1 MNKKIPFFLISGLI
15 PVLFLSAGYQNT
27 AYFKLNNY
35 DNYEIKS
42 EFANFSAQ
50 FDLEIERQPDSFSFE
65 WIKDNKNESKSE
77 IRKLNSYW
85 FDRTIKEKF
94 YKAGS
99 KPEIRDENL
108 APEYCSQLES
118 CRNWQFYL
126 SESRFRDWKQETI
139 FNIYG
144 EYDKSIFDRNSLSIT
159 SKKHNKI
166 NISNILNEY
175 AKNKIAELERNFNL
189 KNIKINHLIYRVG
202 FELQRDKIKKFT
214 VNLQYRYS
222 YQKRVLNKDLE
233 LEKYL
238 SDLRQN
244 FNNSIIKNNQISI
257 SIETD
262 HQKNDEIQSFSLTS
276 SPKGLKEIEKKVAE
290 FSSKL
295 FKKDKKY
302 NEDLHFNVIGDKQ
315 IEFFIRFKHP
325 QDKNFYN
332 FQLNNKVNVR
342 LSFEDKDKFWKRLTI
357 IPGNIY
363 DPNTYQSKID
373 EPVKISEPKTTTNEG
388 GVRRIYGGKWEYHN
402 KIKLN
407 FITNPDE
414 NEILYVNGN
423 PVDVL
428 DLNFDYD
435 LEDLRLEQKNQQNS
449 TNSYKIEIKKFKKDN
464 KIQDNSELVALYEIE
479 FVIKAAN
486 SIMDIKWFAW
496 DPKNNKDQQKLIEP
510 YLKDQNGQII
520 YDQFGVKVK
529 NPEYDP
535 LIDVKTGTKK
545 QIVWVST
552 GKNPNSI
559 PENSNF
565 AQLPS
570 EISRFNLGLE
580 SEFGFIAEASVSG
593 KGANI
598 VLNSNPENDKV
609 SSFRYLVDSDN
620 SENFE
625 ILNKNGQKSEK
636 FDITNSANKYFS
648 IGGVW
653 LFSSKFD
660 KGLSSYKIVS
670 IGENSSSQ
678 LFNDVFPNK
687 SIIPFWESKAGQILE
702 QYLLLEKITSE
713 NIKKLTY
720 EQILLYWRNFIDNV
734 VKTQQIKKINQK
746 LDENIEIKNKIVLL
760 VQKNLNFENSNFE
773 NLDQEINENKGSNYD
788 FESTTG
794 GKSLE
799 INLEMISEV
808 SKFFVDDNENS
819 SNIDIKIENIVQ
831 GQDNKFDFDIK
842 IVKKDDKKAENF
854 EEVLGILSFSDIEI
868 KDSEQNKNKAKIKF
882 NLKNDKH
889 TVNQNLQN
897 SSQIIDY
904 FSNQENFDKVNLFL
918 EENEENIIANFD
930 LKPEFK
936 ELFHLQTPFIIV
948 KKSTKNSEIFQD
960 SRNIF
965 DELLLERINLTGI
978 ENLQNAKNFILQQI
992 QASWKDVKYNYNV
1005 DFVIENFDNVVENAI
1020 KNAEESEQIPHKI
1033 WNLTLKVK
1041 KNQINKFY
1049 GSKTIKLVNIIG
1061 SLNNPKISNLNQI
1074 KAKEFSLSISKNSEN
1089 LENAIKDHVYN
1100 LLLPEEIDSKKY
1112 LYLQNISQIVNNFR
1126 TNPKLEKATLV
1137 LKPGTPQL
1145 NGKKELTIF
1154 NSDFTTLGDL
1164 TLGGLE
1170 KNSEITKSNISKST
1184 AYWLIPL
1191 IIFSIIGLLFFGFWI
1206 YNKFIAKFKN

>member
-94 YKAGS
+94 YKPGS

-332 FQLNNKVNVR
+332 FQLNNKVNVH

>member
-1 MNKKIPFFLISGLI
+1 MRKKIPFFLISGLI

-65 WIKDNKNESKSE
+65 WIKDKNIDSKSE

-94 YKAGS
+94 YKPGS

-126 SESRFRDWKQETI
+126 SESRFRDRKQETI

-144 EYDKSIFDRNSLSIT
+144 EYDKSIFDRNSLLIT
-159 SKKHNKI
+159 SKKYNKI
-166 NISNILNEY
+166 NISDILNEY
-175 AKNKIAELERNFNL
+175 AKNKIGELEKNFNL
-189 KNIKINHLIYRVG
+189 KNIKISHLIYSVG
-202 FELQRDKIKKFT
+202 FELQRDKIKKIT

-257 SIETD
+257 KIETN
-262 HQKNDEIQSFSLTS
+262 QQNNNEIQSFSLTS
-276 SPKGLKEIEKKVAE
+276 SQKGLKEIEKKVAE
-290 FSSKL
+290 FSSEL
-295 FKKDKKY
+295 FKKGKKY
-302 NEDLHFNVIGDKQ
+302 NADLHFNVIGDTQ

-342 LSFEDKDKFWKRLTI
+342 PFFENNDKFWKRLTI

-363 DPNTYQSKID
+363 DSKTYESKID
-373 EPVKISEPKTTTNEG
+373 EPVKISEPKSETIEG
-388 GVRRIYGGKWEYHN
+388 GVRKIYGGKWEYHN

-464 KIQDNSELVALYEIE
+464 KIQDNSELVAIYEIE

-510 YLKDQNGQII
+510 YLKDKNDQII

-535 LIDVKTGTKK
+535 LIDTKTGTKK

-570 EISRFNLGLE
+570 QISRFNLGLE

-625 ILNKNGQKSEK
+625 ILSKNGKKSEK

-702 QYLLLEKITSE
+702 QYLLLEKITNE
-713 NIKKLTY
+713 NIKKLAY

-734 VKTQQIKKINQK
+734 VKTKQIKKINQK

-760 VQKNLNFENSNFE
+760 VQKNLNFENLEQTN
-773 NLDQEINENKGSNYD
+773 NQKTGSNHG
-788 FESTTG
+788 FESSTG
-794 GKSLE
+794 NKVLE
-799 INLEMISEV
+799 INPEMISEI

-918 EENEENIIANFD
+918 EENDENIIANFD

-978 ENLQNAKNFILQQI
+978 ENLQNAKKFILEQI
-992 QASWKDVKYNYNV
+992 QASWKDVKYNYNS
-1005 DFVIENFDNVVENAI
+1005 DFLIENFDNVVKNVI
-1020 KNAEESEQIPHKI
+1020 KNIEESEQIPHKI

-1041 KNQINKFY
+1041 ENQINKFY

-1061 SLNNPKISNLNQI
+1061 SLNNPKINNLNQI
-1074 KAKEFSLSISKNSEN
+1074 KAKEFSLSISKNSDN

-1112 LYLQNISQIVNNFR
+1112 LYLQNISQIVDNFR

-1154 NSDFTTLGDL
+1154 NSDFSPLGDL
-1164 TLGGLE
+1164 NFGGLE
-1170 KNSEITKSNISKST
+1170 KNSDTTESNIEKST

-1191 IIFSIIGLLFFGFWI
+1191 IIFSVIGLLFFGFWI

>member
-1 MNKKIPFFLISGLI
+1 MSKKLPFFLISGLI

-50 FDLEIERQPDSFSFE
+50 FDLEIERKPDSFSFE
-65 WIKDNKNESKSE
+65 WIKDKTIDSKSE

-94 YKAGS
+94 YKPGS

-126 SESRFRDWKQETI
+126 SESKFRDWKQETI

-144 EYDKSIFDRNSLSIT
+144 EYDKSIFDRNSLSIS
-159 SKKHNKI
+159 SKKHNKV

-175 AKNKIAELERNFNL
+175 AKNKIDELEKNFNL
-189 KNIKINHLIYRVG
+189 KNIKISHLIYSVG

-222 YQKRVLNKDLE
+222 YQKRVLNKDLK

-244 FNNSIIKNNQISI
+244 FNNSIINNNQISI
-257 SIETD
+257 NIETNQ
-262 HQKNDEIQSFSLTS
+262 QKNDEIQSFSLTS
-276 SPKGLKEIEKKVAE
+276 SQKGLKEIEKKVAE
-290 FSSKL
+290 FSNKL
-295 FKKDKKY
+295 FKDGKKY
-302 NEDLHFNVIGDKQ
+302 NEDLHFNIIGDTQ

-342 LSFEDKDKFWKRLTI
+342 LFFEDTDKFWKRLTI

-363 DPNTYQSKID
+363 DPKTYQSKID
-373 EPVKISEPKTTTNEG
+373 EPVQISEPKTATIEG

-407 FITNPDE
+407 FITNPEE

-435 LEDLRLEQKNQQNS
+435 LEDLRLEQKNRRNS

-464 KIQDNSELVALYEIE
+464 KIQDNSELVAIYEIE

-486 SIMDIKWFAW
+486 SVMDIKWFAW

-510 YLKDQNGQII
+510 YLKDKNDQII

-625 ILNKNGQKSEK
+625 ILSKNGQKSEK

-702 QYLLLEKITSE
+702 QYLLLEKITNE

-734 VKTQQIKKINQK
+734 VKKQQINKINQK

-760 VQKNLNFENSNFE
+760 VQKNLNFENLEQTN
-773 NLDQEINENKGSNYD
+773 NENTGSNYD
-788 FESTTG
+788 FESSTG
-794 GKSLE
+794 NKVLE
-799 INLEMISEV
+799 INPEMISEV

-831 GQDNKFDFDIK
+831 SQDNKFDFDIK
-842 IVKKDDKKAENF
+842 ILKKDDKRTENF
-854 EEVLGILSFSDIEI
+854 KEVLGILSFSDIEI
-868 KDSEQNKNKAKIKF
+868 KDSEQNKNKTKIKF
-882 NLKNDKH
+882 NLKNDKL

-918 EENEENIIANFD
+918 EENNENIIANFD
-930 LKPEFK
+930 LKPEFN
-936 ELFHLQTPFIIV
+936 ELFHLQTPFIVV
-948 KKSTKNSEIFQD
+948 KKSTKNSDIFQD

-978 ENLQNAKNFILQQI
+978 ENLQNAKNFILEQI
-992 QASWKDVKYNYNV
+992 QASWKDVKYNYNS
-1005 DFVIENFDNVVENAI
+1005 DFIIENFDNVVENVI
-1020 KNAEESEQIPHKI
+1020 KNIEESEQIPHKI

-1041 KNQINKFY
+1041 ENQINKFY

-1061 SLNNPKISNLNQI
+1061 SLNNPKINNLNQI
-1074 KAKEFSLSISKNSEN
+1074 KAKEFSLSISKNSDN

-1112 LYLQNISQIVNNFR
+1112 LYLQNISQIVDNFR

-1154 NSDFTTLGDL
+1154 NSDFSPLGDL
-1164 TLGGLE
+1164 NFGGLE
-1170 KNSEITKSNISKST
+1170 KNSDTTESNIEKST

-1191 IIFSIIGLLFFGFWI
+1191 IIFSVIGLLFFGFWI

>member
-94 YKAGS
+94 YKPGS

>member
-1 MNKKIPFFLISGLI
+1 MHKKIPFFLISGLI

-65 WIKDNKNESKSE
+65 WIKDKNIDSKSE

-94 YKAGS
+94 YKPGS

-159 SKKHNKI
+159 SKKHSKI
-166 NISNILNEY
+166 NISDILNEY
-175 AKNKIAELERNFNL
+175 AKNKIGELEKNFNL
-189 KNIKINHLIYRVG
+189 KNIKISHLIYSVG

-257 SIETD
+257 KIETN
-262 HQKNDEIQSFSLTS
+262 QQNNNEIQSFSLTS
-276 SPKGLKEIEKKVAE
+276 SQKGLKEIEKKVAE
-290 FSSKL
+290 FSSEL
-295 FKKDKKY
+295 FKKGKKY
-302 NEDLHFNVIGDKQ
+302 NADLHFNVIGDTQ

-342 LSFEDKDKFWKRLTI
+342 PFFENNDKFWKRLTI

-363 DPNTYQSKID
+363 DSKTYESKID
-373 EPVKISEPKTTTNEG
+373 EPVKISEPKSETIEG
-388 GVRRIYGGKWEYHN
+388 GVRKIYGGKWEYHN

-464 KIQDNSELVALYEIE
+464 KIQDNSELVAIYEIE

-510 YLKDQNGQII
+510 YLKDKNDQII

-648 IGGVW
+648 MGGVW

-760 VQKNLNFENSNFE
+760 VQKNLNFENLEQTN
-773 NLDQEINENKGSNYD
+773 NQKTGSNHG
-788 FESTTG
+788 FESSTG
-794 GKSLE
+794 NKVLE
-799 INLEMISEV
+799 INPEMISEI

-918 EENEENIIANFD
+918 EENDENIIANFD

-948 KKSTKNSEIFQD
+948 KKSTKNSEIFQN
-960 SRNIF
+960 SKNIF

-1033 WNLTLKVK
+1033 WNLALKVK
-1041 KNQINKFY
+1041 ENQINKFY

-1154 NSDFTTLGDL
+1154 NSDFTTLNDL
-1164 TLGGLE
+1164 TLSGLE

-1191 IIFSIIGLLFFGFWI
+1191 IIFSIIGLLFFCFWI

>member
-1 MNKKIPFFLISGLI
+1 MHKKIPFFLISGLI

-65 WIKDNKNESKSE
+65 WIKDKNIDSKSE

-94 YKAGS
+94 YKPGS

-159 SKKHNKI
+159 SKKHSKI
-166 NISNILNEY
+166 NISDILNEY
-175 AKNKIAELERNFNL
+175 AKNKIGELEKNFNL
-189 KNIKINHLIYRVG
+189 KNIKISHLIYSVG

-257 SIETD
+257 KIETN
-262 HQKNDEIQSFSLTS
+262 QQNNNEIQSFSLTS
-276 SPKGLKEIEKKVAE
+276 SQKGLKEIEKKVAE
-290 FSSKL
+290 FSSEL
-295 FKKDKKY
+295 FKKGKKY
-302 NEDLHFNVIGDKQ
+302 NADLHFNVIGDTQ

-342 LSFEDKDKFWKRLTI
+342 PFFENNDKFWKRLTI

-363 DPNTYQSKID
+363 DSKTYESKIN
-373 EPVKISEPKTTTNEG
+373 EPVKISEPKSETIEG
-388 GVRRIYGGKWEYHN
+388 GVRKIYGGKWEYHN

-464 KIQDNSELVALYEIE
+464 KIQDNSELVAIYEIE

-510 YLKDQNGQII
+510 YLKDKNDQII

-648 IGGVW
+648 MGGVW

-760 VQKNLNFENSNFE
+760 VQKNLNFENLEQTN
-773 NLDQEINENKGSNYD
+773 NQKTGSNHG
-788 FESTTG
+788 FESSTG
-794 GKSLE
+794 NKVLE
-799 INLEMISEV
+799 INPEMISEI

-918 EENEENIIANFD
+918 EENDENIIANFD

-948 KKSTKNSEIFQD
+948 KKSTKNSEIFQN
-960 SRNIF
+960 SKNIF

-1033 WNLTLKVK
+1033 WNLALKVK
-1041 KNQINKFY
+1041 ENQINKFY

-1154 NSDFTTLGDL
+1154 NSDFTTLNDL
-1164 TLGGLE
+1164 TLSGLE

-1191 IIFSIIGLLFFGFWI
+1191 IIFSIIGLLFFCFWI

>member
-15 PVLFLSAGYQNT
+15 AVLFLSAGYQNT

-65 WIKDNKNESKSE
+65 WIKDKNIDSKSE

-85 FDRTIKEKF
+85 FDRMIKEKF
-94 YKAGS
+94 YQPGS
-99 KPEIRDENL
+99 KPVIRDENL

-139 FNIYG
+139 FSIYG

-159 SKKHNKI
+159 SKKHSKI
-166 NISNILNEY
+166 NISDILNEY
-175 AKNKIAELERNFNL
+175 AKNKIGELEKNFNL
-189 KNIKINHLIYRVG
+189 KNIKISHLIYSVG

-257 SIETD
+257 KIETN
-262 HQKNDEIQSFSLTS
+262 QQNNNEIQSFSLTS
-276 SPKGLKEIEKKVAE
+276 SQKGLKEIEKKVAE
-290 FSSKL
+290 FSSEL
-295 FKKDKKY
+295 FKKGKKY
-302 NEDLHFNVIGDKQ
+302 NADLHFNVIGDTQ

-342 LSFEDKDKFWKRLTI
+342 PFFENNDKFWKRLTI

-363 DPNTYQSKID
+363 DSKTYESKID
-373 EPVKISEPKTTTNEG
+373 EPVKISEPKSETIEG
-388 GVRRIYGGKWEYHN
+388 GVRKIYGGKWEYHN

-428 DLNFDYD
+428 DLNFDYN

-464 KIQDNSELVALYEIE
+464 KIQDNSELVAIYEIE

-510 YLKDQNGQII
+510 YLKDKNDQII
-520 YDQFGVKVK
+520 YDQFGVKIK

-625 ILNKNGQKSEK
+625 ILSKNGKKSEK

-702 QYLLLEKITSE
+702 QYLLLEKITNE

-734 VKTQQIKKINQK
+734 VKTKQIKKINQK

-760 VQKNLNFENSNFE
+760 VQKNLNFENLEQTN
-773 NLDQEINENKGSNYD
+773 NQKTGSNHG
-788 FESTTG
+788 FESSTG
-794 GKSLE
+794 NKVLE
-799 INLEMISEV
+799 INPEMISEI

-854 EEVLGILSFSDIEI
+854 EEILGILSFSDIEI
-868 KDSEQNKNKAKIKF
+868 KDSDQNKNKAKIKF

-918 EENEENIIANFD
+918 EENDENIIANFD

-1005 DFVIENFDNVVENAI
+1005 DFVIENFDNVVENVI

-1154 NSDFTTLGDL
+1154 NSDFSTLSDL